1 MKQGRTLQELAIEIN
16 RQNNAKRDF
25 LVPTSEIMMTSGIS
39 ANELKIEGVDSFHI
53 NENAHRQLG
62 EYCGIPA
69 KYYEKLRGYP
79 DMLAAN
85 VNHWLN
91 IDRRSNGPDN
101 RMVRTLGG
109 SIRAFLSDRYRRI
122 DNAQVA
128 ETVLPLI
135 GQMDGAVVKSCE
147 VTEDRMYL
155 KVVNPRLTTEVK
167 KGDIVQSGI
176 LISNSEV
183 GLGCVVVAPLIYR
196 LVCTNGMIAQD
207 TSANRY
213 RKQHVGRVNEIDVEY
228 TVLRDETIEAE
239 DKALMMRLQDAVST
253 AMNEAVFAGVVD
265 KMRSAGEA
273 RIEAATVP
281 KVVERVSTGV
291 GLQQSE
297 QDGILGHL
305 IEGGEL
311 SLYGLGNAVTRYA
324 QDVKSYDRST
334 ELEGIGYKVMT
345 LSPARFNAIKSIA
358 RKEV

>member
-1 MKQGRTLQELAIEIN
+1 MLQGRTLQELAVEIQ
-16 RQNNAKRDF
+16 RQHNAKRDF
-25 LVPTSEIMMTSGIS
+25 LVPTSEIRMTSDFTDNGIEI
-39 ANELKIEGVDSFHI
+39 NDVGGFHI

-69 KYYEKLRGYP
+69 KYYEKLRGFP
-79 DMLAAN
+79 DMLAYN
-85 VNHWLN
+85 VNHWLHIN
-91 IDRRSNGPDN
+91 RKSNSIDS
-101 RMVRTLGG
+101 RMIRTLDGN
-109 SIRAFLSDRYRRI
+109 IRAFLSNRYRRI
-122 DNAQVA
+122 DNVQVA

-135 GQMDGAVVKSCE
+135 GQMQGAEVKSCE
-147 VTEDRMYL
+147 VTDDRMYL

-167 KGDIVQSGI
+167 KGDVVQSGI

-213 RKQHVGRVNEIDVEY
+213 RKQHVGRVNEIDAEY

-253 AMNEAVFAGVVD
+253 AMNEAVFSGVVE
-265 KMRSAGEA
+265 KMRQAGDA
-273 RIEAATVP
+273 KIEAATVP
-281 KVVERVSTGV
+281 KVVELISKEV
-291 GLQQSE
+291 GIQQYE
-297 QDGILGHL
+297 QESVLGHL
-305 IEGGEL
+305 IEGGDL
-311 SLYGLGNAVTRYA
+311 SLYGLGNAVTRFA

-345 LSPARFNAIKSIA
+345 LHPARFNTIKAIA